1 MSARE
6 VGGCVVARLWS
17 TGGRREIRAPLA
29 FELPRGMRWLWRWRG
44 DLVMVA
50 SDTADVEDADC
61 WRVSFGRGDA
71 GTAVRVDVVD
81 RDDEEEAGDSERNG
95 GIGVGEGEGEG
106 GVSGFGVSRL
116 VFSSA

>member
-1 MSARE
+1 
-6 VGGCVVARLWS
+6 
-17 TGGRREIRAPLA
+17 
-29 FELPRGMRWLWRWRG
+29 
-44 DLVMVA
+44 MVA
-50 SDTADVEDADC
+50 SDTADVEDWDC

-81 RDDEEEAGDSERNG
+81 RDEEDEAGDKERSG
-95 GIGVGEGEGEG
+95 GIGVEEGEGEG

>member
-1 MSARE
+1 
-6 VGGCVVARLWS
+6 
-17 TGGRREIRAPLA
+17 
-29 FELPRGMRWLWRWRG
+29 
-44 DLVMVA
+44 MVA

-81 RDDEEEAGDSERNG
+81 RDEEEEAGDRERNG
-95 GIGVGEGEGEG
+95 GIGVGEEEGKG

>member
-17 TGGRREIRAPLA
+17 TGGRREMRAPLA
-29 FELPRGMRWLWRWRG
+29 FELPRGLWRWRG

-50 SDTADVEDADC
+50 SDTADAEDADC

-81 RDDEEEAGDSERNG
+81 RDEEEDDEAGDRERSR

-106 GVSGFGVSRL
+106 GILGFGVSRL